1 MFLYTDNK
9 ISENKI
15 KKTIPFLIAS
25 ETVKSLGVNV
35 TEEVKDVYNE
45 NYKDFDERN
54 WGRYKQMENIL
65 SSWIRRINIDATY
78 RFNAMSIL
86 SLFVLTSA
94 VWGKWLLHSFNK
106 CLAN

>member
-54 WGRYKQMENIL
+54 
-65 SSWIRRINIDATY
+65 
-78 RFNAMSIL
+78 
-86 SLFVLTSA
+86 
-94 VWGKWLLHSFNK
+94 
-106 CLAN
+106 